1 VRANVRCMNVLRV
14 STIAL
19 VSVVLGTLGCGG
31 ASVPVE
37 HPAPEGE
44 VSAPRLFN
52 NAAALHLRFRA
63 DRALET
69 VADLDGYFRVR
80 GNAGYQHAIARIR
93 EDLSRAGAGALPEEN
108 VRTLELG
115 EVTESWTPR
124 SAHLVLLNPDGTET
138 PLVTIAAES
147 DPDRAC
153 LLVNSDTLPESTFE
167 VVTLEAVRAGASPA
181 GRLVLGTEAPTPTLE
196 EVVRS
201 DAAGVI
207 VHWLSDYH
215 RGAEHPDAAQ
225 FGYLPDLRGTHVGF
239 SIGAADYALLT
250 AAAAS
255 GTARVRVAVDVL
267 RAPSAAT
274 AIEATIP
281 GTDASLPAIA
291 FVAHIDEPGAND
303 NASGVAA
310 LIALAR
316 TLVHAMDEGAITQP
330 ARSIVFVFGHEMEV
344 SSAWIEASGIAP
356 AAGLVF
362 DMVGTD
368 PQVTGAPFL
377 IERMPDPGSIWL
389 RAPDVHSEWGQS
401 EVAEE
406 ELHGHFLNDTT
417 IAAVAAIA
425 SIDGPWETRSH
436 PYEGGS
442 DHVSFLRRGLPGILA
457 WHFTDDAY
465 HTTRDRLDRVSERE
479 MRRVASAMGAV
490 ALAMASTDL
499 ADRRELLAIVE
510 HAAHRRLGWARSS
523 GLAALDAGSDVATER
538 HVVEAWG
545 QWYRDALFSVASWGA
560 RDPQLDAEVVEAQD
574 RIAAATREAIQALTL

>member
-1 VRANVRCMNVLRV
+1 MRRL
-14 STIAL
+14 AL
-19 VSVVLGTLGCGG
+19 VTSFLLIAACGG
-31 ASVPVE
+31 AIPTVASPGGSE
-37 HPAPEGE
+37 PA
-44 VSAPRLFN
+44 STPRLSA
-52 NAAALHLRFRA
+52 NAAALHRRFRA

-69 VADLDGYFRVR
+69 VADVEGHFRVR
-80 GNAGYQHAIARIR
+80 GNAGYQHTIARIR
-93 EDLSRAGAGALPEEN
+93 EDLLRAGAGALREAQ

-124 SAHLVLLNPDGTET
+124 SAHLALVNADGTET
-138 PLVTIAAES
+138 PLVTIATES
-147 DPDRAC
+147 DADRAC
-153 LLVNSDTLPESTFE
+153 LLVNSDALPETTFE

-207 VHWLSDYH
+207 VHWLEGYH
-215 RGAEHPDAAQ
+215 RADAHPDAAQ

-239 SIGAADYALLT
+239 SIGAADYALLS

-255 GTARVRVAVDVL
+255 GTARVRVAVDVV

-281 GTDASLPAIA
+281 GTDASLPAIV
-291 FVAHIDEPGAND
+291 FVAHVDEPGAND

-310 LIALAR
+310 LIGLAR
-316 TLVHAMDEGAITQP
+316 AITHAMDEGAISEP
-330 ARSIVFVFGHEMEV
+330 ARSIVFVWGQEIEV
-344 SSAWIEASGIAP
+344 SGAWIDASGVAP

-362 DMVGTD
+362 DMVGSD
-368 PQVTGAPFL
+368 PEATGAPFL
-377 IERMPDPGSIWL
+377 IERMPDPGAVWL

-417 IAAVAAIA
+417 SAAVAAVTA
-425 SIDGPWETRSH
+425 IDGPWETHSH

-442 DHVSFLRRGLPGILA
+442 DHVSFLRRDLPGILA

-465 HTTRDRLDRVSERE
+465 HTTRDRLDRVSGRE
-479 MRRVASAMGAV
+479 MQRVSAAMGAV
-490 ALAMASTDL
+490 ALAMASTEL
-499 ADRRELLAIVE
+499 ADRREILAIVE
-510 HAAHRRLGWARSS
+510 AAAHRRLGFAR
-523 GLAALDAGSDVATER
+523 DAGQATLSAGGDLATER
-538 HVVEAWG
+538 HVIEAWG
-545 QWYRDALFSVASWGA
+545 QWYRDALFSIATWGA
-560 RDPQLDAEVVEAQD
+560 RNAELDAEVIAAQD
-574 RIAAATREAIQALTL
+574 RVAARTRETLAALTL